1 VSAADARALGP
12 AGRGGLAVGWRAKLA
27 AYVGLTKPRIIELLL
42 VTTVPA
48 MVLAERG
55 LPSPWLV
62 LTVLFGGTLAA
73 GGANTINCVIDRD
86 IDVKMNRTHRRP
98 LPLGSVTPE
107 SALRFGIALEIIAFI
122 WLWATTNLLA
132 ATLAVSATAF
142 YVFVY
147 TMWLK
152 RTTAQNIVI
161 GGAAGA
167 VPVLVGWAAVTG
179 KVGLPAWVMFTIVF
193 MWTPPHFWA
202 LALKYKDEYA
212 AAGVPMLP
220 VTAGPKAAA
229 RQILAYS
236 VVLVGVTL
244 TLCPAAKMGPVYLV
258 AAIVLGA
265 RFLQCA
271 GQLNRDGSPK
281 AALRLFTYSITYL
294 GLLFAA
300 IAVDA
305 VVQQRF

>member
-1 VSAADARALGP
+1 MSTAGALIPAAVTWRSRA
-12 AGRGGLAVGWRAKLA
+12 A
-27 AYVGLTKPRIIELLL
+27 AYFWLTKPRIIELLL

-48 MVLAERG
+48 MVLADRG

-62 LTVLFGGTLAA
+62 LAVLVGGTLAA
-73 GGANTINCVIDRD
+73 GGANTLNCVVDRD
-86 IDVKMNRTHRRP
+86 IDEKMHRTHGRP
-98 LPLGSVTPE
+98 LPMGSVTPE
-107 SALRFGIALEIIAFI
+107 AALRFGIALEVIAFV
-122 WLWATTNLLA
+122 WLWATANLLA
-132 ATLAVSATAF
+132 AVLAVSATAF

-152 RTTAQNIVI
+152 RTTVQNIVI

-179 KVGLPAWVMFTIVF
+179 RVGLPAWVMFAIIF

-202 LALKYKDEYA
+202 LAMKYREDYA
-212 AAGVPMLP
+212 RAGVPMLP
-220 VTAGPKAAA
+220 VVAGPKAAA

-236 VVLVGVTL
+236 VVLVAVTL

-258 AAIVLGA
+258 AALVLGA
-265 RFLQCA
+265 RFLRCA
-271 GQLNRDGSPK
+271 QLLSRDNSPK
-281 AALRLFTYSITYL
+281 AAMRLFSYSISYL

-300 IAVDA
+300 IALDA
-305 VVQQRF
+305 ILLSGF